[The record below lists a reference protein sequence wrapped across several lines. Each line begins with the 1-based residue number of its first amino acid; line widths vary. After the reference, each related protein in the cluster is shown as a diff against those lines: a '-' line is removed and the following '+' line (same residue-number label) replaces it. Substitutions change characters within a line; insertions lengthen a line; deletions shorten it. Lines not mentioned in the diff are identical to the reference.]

1 MRIRKLGVVGAG
13 TMGGGIAALAAS
25 AGIPVILL
33 DVPASEGNAG
43 RDAVARAGLERAKK
57 SKPAAFMDPD
67 RAALIAVG
75 NTDDD
80 LALLA
85 DCDLVVEAIIEQPEP
100 KRALYARLETA
111 LPEHAIVASNT
122 SGIPIYSL
130 LEGRS
135 AGFRSRF
142 LGMHFFNPP
151 RRVLSAIEFSER
163 ASSSRGTSPGLWPT
177 GSACSAWSSPFGRW
191 RNTG

>member
-25 AGIPVILL
+25 AGVPVVLL
-33 DVPASEGNAG
+33 DVPPSDGG
-43 RDAVARAGLERAKK
+43 KGGDRDAVARAGLERAKK

-67 RAALIAVG
+67 RAALIRLG
-75 NTDDD
+75 NTEDH

-100 KRALYARLETA
+100 KRALYARLEAT

-122 SGIPIYSL
+122 SGIPIHSL
-130 LEGRS
+130 LEGRGG
-135 AGFRSRF
+135 GFRSRF
-142 LGMHFFNPP
+142 LGMHFFN
-151 RRVLSAIEFSER
+151 
-163 ASSSRGTSPGLWPT
+163 
-177 GSACSAWSSPFGRW
+177 
-191 RNTG
+191 